1 MITPEGAKPRSNRGP
16 ETEFGPE
23 TERKTDLVR
32 LETRK
37 TEGKSPEEPVKR
49 FQRKR
54 PFLENSTA
62 CQKSTPDMLIPR
74 PHHHD
79 VVEVPLKKHT
89 QRGR

>member
-1 MITPEGAKPRSNRGP
+1 MDTPEGAKDPAPAGGP

-37 TEGKSPEEPVKR
+37 TEGKSPEKPVIR

-62 CQKSTPDMLIPR
+62 CQKSTPDM
-74 PHHHD
+74 
-79 VVEVPLKKHT
+79 
-89 QRGR
+89 